1 MNLTIKTVGISAKVT
16 SEDALAFAA
25 NTAAELRR
33 RGYGVCFDY
42 GTADKLNDRGPCA
55 AKADLG
61 IRTNLLI
68 TFGGDG
74 TLLSL
79 ARHAPDDVPILGV
92 NMGTL
97 GFLTEV
103 AVEDFPMML
112 DRVLTGDYTSERRVT
127 FDVTVRGPQHDRTR
141 KY

>member
-1 MNLTIKTVGISAKVT
+1 MKLTIKTVGISAKIT
-16 SEDALAFAA
+16 SETALSFAA

-33 RGYGVCFDY
+33 RGLGVCFDY

-61 IRTNLLI
+61 MRSDLLI

-79 ARHAPDDVPILGV
+79 ARHAPDNVPIVGV

-97 GFLTEV
+97 GFLTEL
-103 AVEDFPMML
+103 AVEEFTALIDSDLDVDFNA
-112 DRVLTGDYTSERRVT
+112 T
-127 FDVTVRGPQHDRTR
+127 
-141 KY
+141 

>member
-33 RGYGVCFDY
+33 RGLGVCFDY

-61 IRTNLLI
+61 MRADLLI

-79 ARHAPDDVPILGV
+79 ARHAPDSVPIIAV
-92 NMGTL
+92 DMGTL
-97 GFLTEV
+97 
-103 AVEDFPMML
+103 
-112 DRVLTGDYTSERRVT
+112 RVLTHVAVGE
-127 FDVTVRGPQHDRTR
+127 FPPPLPTR
-141 KY
+141 LA